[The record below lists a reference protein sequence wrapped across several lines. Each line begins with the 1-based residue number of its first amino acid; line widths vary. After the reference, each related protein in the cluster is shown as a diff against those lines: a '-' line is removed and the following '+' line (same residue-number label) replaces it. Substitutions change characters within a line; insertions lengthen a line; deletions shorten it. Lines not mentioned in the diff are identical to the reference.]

1 MIWILQKVASTNER
15 ECVDSITLH
24 VVQDDQYVNG
34 RNLDLSNDETWS
46 VTDSSYKVQSTQI

>member
-1 MIWILQKVASTNER
+1 MR
-15 ECVDSITLH
+15 ENVWTVLPLH

-34 RNLDLSNDETWS
+34 RNLDLSNDETGS